1 MGLSPEVTPVTVRSC
16 SRGVSAALLRGI
28 SPGTRVFQGRVQM
41 LPTRDAVRCAGASA
55 SSFQP
60 GAPPLAAVDGSPA
73 TDWQPV
79 ALPARLTVSVRGGLR
94 TLRSAV
100 LRWGRQ
106 WPSAPGPN
114 IPPPPAP
121 VITLRVELHAA
132 RVEERLD
139 LAAGRHRLGPRVGN
153 G

>member
-1 MGLSPEVTPVTVRSC
+1 
-16 SRGVSAALLRGI
+16 
-28 SPGTRVFQGRVQM
+28 M

-100 LRWGRQ
+100 LRWKRQ

-121 VITLRVELHAA
+121 VITLRASSYTLLVSRNGSTWRRVATVSGRA
-132 RVEERLD
+132 SGTVDVVRFKAVRARFVRVEITAATGSSPPMLD
-139 LAAGRHRLGPRVGN
+139 ELKVAG
-153 G
+153 